1 MSDTENEDDRSKLEF
16 VDTVSIE
23 TDKDTLWEFI
33 SDAENLAEVVPGA
46 QSVTKHTE
54 RRYSLEIERGIGHV
68 SVSLDGEFELVEM
81 DEPDWIIAEGEAFDS
96 TTGSTFDVLAAM
108 EMAETEDGAV
118 DLSYSAQLFYTGGVA
133 SLGARLLKKFIE
145 SDVNR
150 YFENVKERVEAD

>member
-96 TTGSTFDVLAAM
+96 TTASTFDVLAAM